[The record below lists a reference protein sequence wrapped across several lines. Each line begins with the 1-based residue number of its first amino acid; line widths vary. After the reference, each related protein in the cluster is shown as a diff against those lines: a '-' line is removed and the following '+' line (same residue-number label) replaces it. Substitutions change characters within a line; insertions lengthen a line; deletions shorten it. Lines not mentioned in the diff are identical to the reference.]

1 MALRSGCGV
10 LKETMTYRFN
20 PNPSL
25 NLALSLALSLTLT
38 LSLTGYAVLKEMY
51 RSASPLIGT
60 WEI

>member
-25 NLALSLALSLTLT
+25 NLALSLALSLITLA

-51 RSASPLIGT
+51 RSASPLIGI
-60 WEI
+60 W